1 MKLQCCMN
9 EVPVGVWQFGQR
21 AADQFS
27 YDEHWLQARHR
38 RPLSLSMPTRSRPYR
53 GQVVTSFFDN
63 LLPEL
68 PALRD
73 RLAARLN
80 TGDGPGDLLTEL
92 GRDCAG
98 AVQLYPEGMAPS
110 TAPRVSGVPLQPK
123 YLERFLKVVPR
134 SPILR
139 CLRQHFRVALAGT
152 NEKTALLY
160 YQDQWRFPTHSTAT
174 THIFKLGPNTEN
186 EWLCHLVLR
195 AYGVVCARSKLV
207 PVGDMLALAVER
219 FDRRWCAQ
227 GMRLLRVPV
236 EDLCQALG
244 IPAER
249 KYSVTIKQVLDLLLG
264 SSQGQR
270 DREEFLRRQIL
281 YWMLG
286 ACDGHAKN
294 FSLFLEAHGRFHLAP
309 CYDVVSH
316 YPTPGM
322 MAMAVG
328 GEYEWDRIELK
339 HWLATARQC
348 RLQNQ
353 LPGIIRQLV
362 EKAPEAIEMVRA
374 QLPPDFPAEPTL
386 SRLQEAAHRL
396 SHSSNRFSPLT

>member
-1 MKLQCCMN
+1 VKLQCCMN

-21 AADQFS
+21 TLDQFT
-27 YDEHWLQARHR
+27 YDEHWLQGRHH

-53 GQVVTSFFDN
+53 GQVVSSFFDN

-68 PALRD
+68 PSLRN

-80 TGDGPGDLLTEL
+80 TGSSPGDILTEL

-98 AVQLYPEGMAPS
+98 AVQLFPEGVQRSSEA
-110 TAPRVSGVPLQPK
+110 RVSGVPLKPS

-134 SPILR
+134 SPVLR

-174 THIFKLGPNTEN
+174 THIFKLGPSTEN
-186 EWLCHLVLR
+186 EWLCHLILR
-195 AYGVVCARSKLV
+195 AYGVPTARCKLI

-219 FDRRWCAQ
+219 FDRRWCAH

-244 IPAER
+244 IPGEQ
-249 KYSVTIKQVLDLLLG
+249 KYEVTIKQVLDLLLG
-264 SSQGQR
+264 SSLGQR

-281 YWMLG
+281 HWMLG

-309 CYDVVSH
+309 SYDVVSS
-316 YPTPGM
+316 YPNPGRT
-322 MAMAVG
+322 AMAVG
-328 GEYEWDRIELK
+328 GEHEWERIERK

-348 RLQNQ
+348 RLQNH
-353 LPGIIRQLV
+353 LPAILQQLV
-362 EKAPEAIEMVRA
+362 EKTPEVIRSVRA
-374 QLPPDFPAEPTL
+374 QLPEGFPADLILT
-386 SRLQEAAHRL
+386 RLQEAANRL
-396 SHSSNRFSPLT
+396 SH

>member
-1 MKLQCCMN
+1 MN

-21 AADQFS
+21 TLDQFT
-27 YDEHWLQARHR
+27 YDEHWLQARHK

-53 GQVVTSFFDN
+53 GQVVSSFFDN

-68 PALRD
+68 PTLRN

-80 TGDGPGDLLTEL
+80 TGSSPGDILSEL

-98 AVQLYPEGMAPS
+98 AVQLFPEGMARHSEPLCS
-110 TAPRVSGVPLQPK
+110 QGALRPPETPLPRVFGVPLKPS

-174 THIFKLGPNTEN
+174 THIFKLGPSTEN
-186 EWLCHLVLR
+186 EWLCHLILR
-195 AYGVVCARSKLV
+195 AYGVSSARSQLI
-207 PVGDMLALAVER
+207 PVGDMVALAVER

-244 IPAER
+244 IPGESR
-249 KYSVTIKQVLDLLLG
+249 YEVTIKQVMDLLLG

-270 DREEFLRRQIL
+270 DREEFLRRQVL

-316 YPTPGM
+316 YPNPGR

-328 GEYEWDRIELK
+328 GEHEWERIERK
-339 HWLATARQC
+339 HWSATARQC

-353 LPGIIRQLV
+353 FPAVLRQLV
-362 EKAPEAIEMVRA
+362 DKTPEAIATVRA
-374 QLPPDFPAEPTL
+374 QLPAGFPAEPIL
-386 SRLQEAAHRL
+386 SRLREAAERL
-396 SHSSNRFSPLT
+396 S